1 MTRKKS
7 FESPETEGKKTPI
20 SFKEFREL
28 KETMIKEEEKKKSD
42 EKKKKQDE
50 EKQKTETKIKA

>member
-7 FESPETEGKKTPI
+7 FDTPESEGKKTPK

-28 KETMIKEEEKKKSD
+28 KENMIKEEEKKKSD
-42 EKKKKQDE
+42 EKQKK
-50 EKQKTETKIKA
+50 